1 MRFSRAITLLVPFI
15 AFQRVQASGQQV
27 VATWT
32 DATGKWSNPA
42 NWSTLTVPNNGG
54 GTTYDVVIAVPNSSV
69 TMNVRRVT
77 IDNVTLATA
86 TSLNIKAG
94 DRDSSERVRS
104 GSNRQHPASKAGTL
118 SS

>member
-1 MRFSRAITLLVPFI
+1 MRFSRATTFLVPFI
-15 AFQRVQASGQQV
+15 AFKRVQASGQQV

-32 DATGKWSNPA
+32 D
-42 NWSTLTVPNNGG
+42 
-54 GTTYDVVIAVPNSSV
+54 TTYDVVIAVPNSSV